1 MAKLRGVL
9 NENDKQQFLEKLLN
23 DHVQSRKNKVY
34 ETLFKYRLYEMCPY
48 CNTKHIFPEAGNGSF
63 RKKIVLKAGSKSV
76 AREFLVAPCEK
87 TGRYVFFF
95 ADVIQEGDILT
106 GEDYYLEI
114 HSMTDEEIRQMIDW
128 KETQMDDELRK
139 ALRIKTFSLP
149 GSNNSNI

>member
-1 MAKLRGVL
+1 MTKLKGLL

-48 CNTKHIFPEAGNGSF
+48 CKTKHMFPENGNGSM
-63 RKKIVLKAGSKSV
+63 RKKIVLKHGNKSV

-87 TGRYVFFF
+87 TGRYVFFY

-106 GEDYYLEI
+106 GEHYYLEV
-114 HSMTDEEIRQMIDW
+114 HSLTDEEIRQLIDW
-128 KETQMDDELRK
+128 KETPLDDDLKK
-139 ALRIKTFSLP
+139 ALNIKTFTF
-149 GSNNSNI
+149 NSKI